1 MRRFLKGFAALAAVI
16 LLSYAA
22 AAPAAAR
29 EPEDNRLGRYIV
41 VLDDEADLLGSTLH
55 RLQSFTG
62 LKIGHVFEKG
72 LRGYSATMPNRLVK
86 KLLADPQVKYV
97 EPDQEVVGNGQL
109 FPWGIN
115 RVQADLS
122 YTKAG
127 NGSGTVTGVN
137 AYVIDSGVA
146 PHVDLNVVKRLNFTE
161 EADTDCHGHGT
172 HISGTIAARDN
183 SAGVVGVAPGIPI
196 TSLKVLDC
204 ETHGWYSD
212 IIAAINWI
220 TANAKKPAVANL
232 SFGGSLSKSLE
243 DAIRRSVAS
252 GVFYGVSAGNKQTSA
267 CNQSPA
273 RAGAG
278 TNNGI
283 VTVAAIGSGDRE
295 ASFSNYGP
303 CVDLWAPGVDI
314 KSTGNSGGIGP
325 MSGTSMAAP
334 HVTGAAALYL
344 SRRPTAKPADVE
356 AWLKRAAVYPGTK
369 SKDGRAIRL
378 VCVKA
383 VV

>member
-1 MRRFLKGFAALAAVI
+1 MRRFLKGFAAVAAAT

-22 AAPAAAR
+22 AAPAAA
-29 EPEDNRLGRYIV
+29 EQPKDDRLGRYIV
-41 VLDDEADLLGSTLH
+41 VLDEKADLLGSTLG
-55 RLQSFTG
+55 RLRSLTG
-62 LKIGHVFEKG
+62 LKVGHVYDEGF
-72 LRGYSATMPNRLVK
+72 RGYSATLPNRLVK
-86 KLLADPQVKYV
+86 RLLDDPQVKYV
-97 EPDQEVVGNGQL
+97 EPDQQVTGNGQT
-109 FPWGIN
+109 FPWGVN
-115 RVQADLS
+115 AVQADLS
-122 YTKAG
+122 YTRAG

-161 EADTDCHGHGT
+161 ERDTDCHGHGT

-212 IIAAINWI
+212 VIAAINWI
-220 TANAKKPAVANL
+220 TKNAKKPAVANL
-232 SFGGSLSKSLE
+232 SFGGSPSKALD
-243 DAIRRSVAS
+243 DAVRRSAAS
-252 GVFYGVSAGNKQTSA
+252 GVLYGVSAGNKKTSA

-278 TNNGI
+278 SNNGI
-283 VTVAAIGSGDRE
+283 VTVAATDIANRE

-303 CVDLWAPGVDI
+303 CVDLWAPGVNI
-314 KSTGNSGGIGP
+314 TSTGNSGGIGP

-344 SRRPTAKPADVE
+344 SRHKTVTPASVE
-356 AWLKRAAVYPGTK
+356 AWLKRAAFSPGTK
-369 SKDGRAIRL
+369 SKDGRAVRL
-378 VCVKA
+378 ACVRS
-383 VV
+383 VT